1 MKRDTTHISHI
12 RMKLSVSTSGPCRL
26 VLAIVTMKVLVDS
39 DLNTW
44 MVDTTKAQIVVSTVP
59 SATPCGIGFVS
70 IFHIME
76 FGAVRIVQQELQST
90 GSEQKRK
97 KVRVELQTKIRED
110 FTITEKLGRQHKGH
124 KS

>member
-44 MVDTTKAQIVVSTVP
+44 MVDTTKAQTVVSTVP
-59 SATPCGIGFVS
+59 SGIPFGIGFVS
-70 IFHIME
+70 ISHTME

-97 KVRVELQTKIRED
+97 KDRASNED
-110 FTITEKLGRQHKGH
+110 TRRFHNHGGDPY
-124 KS
+124 